1 MEPGKREDE
10 EEEEAFLTQSLDDD
24 EPSSSS
30 ESQKR
35 GGSRRRV
42 VTAYL
47 RVILEIAMA
56 ATIVYL
62 LVAKPFVVQR
72 ETIRKTPVPRRTLR
86 DDSTA
91 LGRWLIQLRLKYHGR
106 CTPSRTT
113 PAMSAAT
120 CGLTRH
126 LLFTLSITGLS

>member
-10 EEEEAFLTQSLDDD
+10 EEEEAFLSQPLDDD
-24 EPSSSS
+24 APSSSS
-30 ESQKR
+30 ESQER

-47 RVILEIAMA
+47 RVMLEIAMA

-72 ETIRKTPVPRRTLR
+72 ETIRKTPVPRRTLV
-86 DDSTA
+86 DGSTA
-91 LGRWLIQLRLKYHGR
+91 LGCWLTQSG
-106 CTPSRTT
+106 SSTT
-113 PAMSAAT
+113 EDLHLPGQPPL
-120 CGLTRH
+120 CPRRH
-126 LLFTLSITGLS
+126 VVQRDTYSSHSP